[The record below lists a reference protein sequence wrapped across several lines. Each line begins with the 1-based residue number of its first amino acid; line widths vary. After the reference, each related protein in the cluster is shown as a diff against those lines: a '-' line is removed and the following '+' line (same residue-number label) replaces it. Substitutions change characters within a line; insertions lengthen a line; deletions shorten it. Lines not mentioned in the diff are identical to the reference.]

1 LAAHFCLASL
11 ARRFQDDQTLEHK
24 KYASLVKIILF
35 EVCVIRHDAGRRPLD
50 RIETQG
56 IDNTYRRFLNRYGD
70 LTYSTFALADGAYL
84 NAKGIYA
91 HYAGTSCNTSDDA
104 GIRRRSV

>member
-1 LAAHFCLASL
+1 MP
-11 ARRFQDDQTLEHK
+11 
-24 KYASLVKIILF
+24 V
-35 EVCVIRHDAGRRPLD
+35 DALL
-50 RIETQG
+50 IELKRKG
-56 IDNTYRRFLNRYGD
+56 DNTYRRFLNRYGD